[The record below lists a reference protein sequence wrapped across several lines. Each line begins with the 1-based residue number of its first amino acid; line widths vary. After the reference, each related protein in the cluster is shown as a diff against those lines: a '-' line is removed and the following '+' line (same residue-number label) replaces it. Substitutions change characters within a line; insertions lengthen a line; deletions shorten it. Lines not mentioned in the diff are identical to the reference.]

1 MAPAIRVSIGEEFGL
16 KAGER
21 ILTKELVQG
30 LKMLGSNVYVM
41 DTNFSADLTI
51 IEEGNELIERLHRNI
66 LGKKRLGGDHMETA
80 LPMFTSCS
88 PGWVSF
94 LEKNY
99 PEFLPNLSSCKSPQN
114 MMGAI

>member
-16 KAGER
+16 KPGEK
-21 ILTKELVQG
+21 ILTKELVAG
-30 LKMLGSNVYVM
+30 LKMLGNNVYVM

-51 IEEGNELIERLHRNI
+51 IEEGHELIERLHRT
-66 LGKKRLGGDHMETA
+66 LTGKKKFGGDHMETA

-88 PGWVSF
+88 PGWVYY

-99 PEFLPNLSSCKSPQN
+99 PDFIKNLSSCKSP
-114 MMGAI
+114 